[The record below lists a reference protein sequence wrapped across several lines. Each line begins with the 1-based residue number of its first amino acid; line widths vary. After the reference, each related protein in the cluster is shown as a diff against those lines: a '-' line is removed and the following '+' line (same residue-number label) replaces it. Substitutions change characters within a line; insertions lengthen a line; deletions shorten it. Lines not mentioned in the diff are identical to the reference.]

1 MKIRGF
7 DISAK
12 RWGWAEMERV
22 LVTGIPRSGTTLVT
36 AMINDLDRSLC
47 LSEPSRHV
55 EWLETS
61 SSRREYA
68 DHVIGD
74 FDSVLAEIKRNGKVF
89 DRRSADGAS
98 VTNYFE
104 RGLGGKVCEKFT
116 VMEVSVTVEG
126 EDFLLGFK
134 HNAHYTGVL
143 SEFADSGIPILA
155 IVRNPVDV
163 ILSWRSLTIP
173 ITSGRLPAAERF
185 WPEIAEIVQSD
196 SDILQKQVRIY
207 SLFTRRYLEFSGAVN
222 VLRYE
227 DIVEQPAILAGHFG
241 RLSSG
246 TIAVNP
252 VDSRLYP
259 NSAERDTIR
268 RCLDRHGDPCIR
280 SFYPDF

>member
-1 MKIRGF
+1 
-7 DISAK
+7 
-12 RWGWAEMERV
+12 MERV

-68 DHVIGD
+68 DRVIGD

-89 DRRSADGAS
+89 DRRSANGAS

-104 RGLGGKVCEKFT
+104 RGPGGKVCEKFT

-173 ITSGRLPAAERF
+173 ITFGRLPAAERF
-185 WPEIAEIVQSD
+185 WPEIAAIVQSD

-207 SLFTRRYLEFSGAVN
+207 SLFTKRYLEFSGAVN